1 MKRSSQR
8 PLSPTV
14 QSSPVPVAGK
24 PPPRWRWHGCKP
36 VALASALLLAG
47 PAAQAQTVVF
57 GGPGT
62 LWDQAANWVGGVA
75 PGPLDTAELGSFS
88 TAVRQNTTVRR
99 FNGLP
104 AGLLTLT
111 GGTLSFSEASS
122 IGRFVHNGGTL
133 SSNAVLVA
141 SGASQLGS
149 TLTGTGSATFQAAL
163 SINGMALREGYRVV
177 AQGATSLLGN
187 PSLAGGSRLENQ
199 GSFTADVASGS
210 RTVFAGVGSGTFA
223 NSGTLAKSGNGLL
236 EIQAAF
242 TQTASGSTQVGAG
255 RLLFGGG
262 GVFGGNFDVANDAR
276 LEFRASTLTL
286 DNRFNLAAGATL
298 ELGSSTVATVATPF
312 NTPGSINV
320 NGTLNVNAPATL
332 GALFKESTGTTFG
345 GSGAVTVTGPSIIAG
360 AFSGSGSA
368 TFQDSLTIN
377 NMSLAG
383 GYRIVAQGPT
393 SLLQGFSLS
402 NGSRLENAG
411 TMTINPSF
419 AFFVTGGTGG
429 AAFANSGTVTHGG
442 TSTLVLGLP
451 YLQAASGITNVN
463 SGTMQINTAG
473 SVFDGR
479 FNVANGGVLQVANN
493 SFTLNDSFNL
503 AAGGVLRLTGGTAT
517 VAQPFSTA
525 GTLAVDGGTLTVNA
539 PSTLAVLQKPFFGN
553 YGGSGAV
560 TVTGPSVI
568 GGNLIGSGSTTF
580 EGTLT
585 IDRVALQ
592 GGYRLV
598 SQGTGTLLSGNT
610 SWNAGTR
617 LENAGLM
624 TNNATAAWSI
634 SRNGTGTADFV
645 NSGTFVKEGA
655 ALMNLNPGVQA
666 TNTGTLRVTAGALR
680 LGGGLSNF
688 AGTTL
693 SGGRFEVIG
702 DATLSFAGADVQTL
716 DAALLLEGPGSQFV
730 NSGSGAD
737 ALANLAATTAAG
749 SLTLRNGRNL
759 ATPGAFA
766 NAGQT
771 RLGAGSSFTAGGSGF
786 ANAAGGGVLLEGGSL
801 ATSAGTGTLANA
813 GTVSGF
819 GTLAAAVNNS
829 GTVLATAGVLNAN
842 GGITGATG
850 TLQVAPG
857 ATLNL
862 AAATGLGSTGALV
875 LQGSLALG
883 AQNLVVAGDYS
894 NTGFGSGN
902 AFNPRAG
909 VTGTGQIIGS
919 GTVLALGGQASPA
932 GVNAWLLDFGTVRG
946 GSSITRSFT
955 VQNTGSAGAAGLRTA
970 LQTAANGAA
979 VTDARLSGTALVAGN
994 LALLAAGSASDSFVA
1009 TLTGGGTGGA
1019 LNGQVLAVAGNF
1031 ANTPVQT
1038 LALQGFSTVLAS
1050 GAASPAGPLNLGN
1063 FRVGISPA
1071 PSASLAIN
1079 NLASGPGAEQL
1090 RLGPLQTSGN
1100 FSAVSTLG
1108 AGGVAPGGT
1117 VPDAVRVASQAGVA
1131 GPNAGAV
1138 TLQFTSNGQAFAP
1151 GFTDLAVNQQT
1162 VQLNATGFRLAN
1174 PTLATPNPVLLP
1186 NQRVGGSL
1194 TQALTLANNLP
1205 ADGFSESLNASIS
1218 AGGQA
1223 RAGGSVN
1230 LLAAGASSSALFVGV
1245 DTTSAGPR
1253 NGVATIALASDGTG
1267 NSGFAA
1273 LVLGTQTVNV
1283 SGDVYRLAVP
1293 QPGTSLG
1300 LLAARVGDAQ
1310 PVATLAVANAGPDA
1324 FTERLNASFGSVPA
1338 GFTSGPALVGV
1349 APGASGNLTLALA
1362 TGTAGNFGGTAQML
1376 LVSSGAGTTGAPDAA
1391 LPAAAVAV
1399 QGRVYAPA
1407 VPSVPL
1413 TVVDFGIVRVG
1424 DSVAARSVAVGNTA
1438 SGALTDSLRAGISPG
1453 STAFT
1458 AAGSALV
1465 PAGQTSG
1472 SALNVTLDTGTA
1484 GVFAGS
1490 GQLALA
1496 SVNPDLADRNLAA
1509 QPLSFLAQVNNL
1521 AAPRFTASGA
1531 VLSGNGLNYTLD
1543 FGSFT
1548 EGTGALQATLLL
1560 AHAVAGPA
1568 DNLSGSWLLDGLGSP
1583 FATSGFNS
1591 FANLAPGGQIGGLLV
1606 SLGDLE
1612 VGSFSAS
1619 IRLAS
1624 FSVNGSGPDLTLGDV
1639 VINLQGQVVAV
1650 PEPSTYAL
1658 FLGGLALLLVCRRRL
1673 QQQRRDAGVSD
1684 FSTR

>member
-1 MKRSSQR
+1 MHRLFSPSIPASTPPLPHARAGRSAR
-8 PLSPTV
+8 NVLFHLSPL
-14 QSSPVPVAGK
+14 
-24 PPPRWRWHGCKP
+24 
-36 VALASALLLAG
+36 ALASALLLAPEG
-47 PAAQAQTVVF
+47 SGAQTVVF

-62 LWDQAANWVGGVA
+62 LWDQTANWVGGVA

-122 IGRFVHNGGTL
+122 IGRFVHTSGTL
-133 SSNAVLVA
+133 SSNAALVA
-141 SGASQLGS
+141 SGASQLSGVM
-149 TLTGTGSATFQAAL
+149 TGSGSASFQAAL
-163 SINGMALREGYRVV
+163 SINNLALAGGYRVV
-177 AQGATSLLGN
+177 AQGATSLLGS
-187 PSLAGGSRLENQ
+187 PSLAGGSRLDNE
-199 GSFTADVASGS
+199 GSFTVDVASGS
-210 RTVFAGVGSGTFA
+210 RTVAAGVGSGSFA
-223 NSGTLAKSGNGLL
+223 NSGTLTKSGNGLL
-236 EIQAAF
+236 QINVPYA
-242 TQTASGSTQVGAG
+242 QTAGGSTQVDAG

-262 GVFGGNFDVANDAR
+262 GVFDGNFGVANGAR

-286 DNRFNLAAGATL
+286 DNRFNLAAGAFLGVGSGSVVTVASPFSSPGGVNL
-298 ELGSSTVATVATPF
+298 ELG
-312 NTPGSINV
+312 
-320 NGTLNVNAPATL
+320 GTLNVNAATTL
-332 GALFKESTGTTFG
+332 GALAKDGGTFG
-345 GSGAVTVTGPSIIAG
+345 GSGAVTVAGPSVIAG

-393 SLLQGFSLS
+393 SLLQGLSLS

-429 AAFANSGTVTHGG
+429 GAFANSGTVTHGG
-442 TSTLVLGLP
+442 TSTLVLSVP

-463 SGTMQINTAG
+463 SGTMQITAG
-473 SVFDGR
+473 GSVLDGR
-479 FNVANGGVLQVANN
+479 FNVASGGVLLITNN
-493 SFTLNDSFNL
+493 SFTLNDRFNL
-503 AAGGVLRLTGGTAT
+503 AEGGVLRITGGTAT
-517 VAQPFSTA
+517 VAEPFSTA
-525 GTLAVDGGTLTVNA
+525 GVLEMTGGTLNVNA
-539 PSTLAVLQKPFFGN
+539 PSTLAVLQKPFFGDF
-553 YGGSGAV
+553 GGSGAV
-560 TVTGPSVI
+560 TVTGPSAI
-568 GGNLIGSGSTTF
+568 GGNVSGSGSTTF
-580 EGTLT
+580 EDALT
-585 IDRVALQ
+585 IDGLALQ
-592 GGYRLV
+592 GSYRLV
-598 SQGTGTLLSGNT
+598 SQGIANLLSRN
-610 SWNAGTR
+610 SAWSAGTR

-624 TNNATAAWSI
+624 TNNATTAWSI
-634 SRNGTGTADFV
+634 SRNGSGAADFV

-655 ALMNLNPGVQA
+655 ALMNLNPGVLA

-693 SGGRFEVIG
+693 SGGGFEVIG
-702 DATLSFAGADVQTL
+702 DATLSFAAADVQTL
-716 DAALLLEGPGSQFV
+716 DAALLLDGPGSQFI

-737 ALANLAATTAAG
+737 ALANLAASTAAG
-749 SLTLRNGRNL
+749 SLTLRNGRSL
-759 ATPGAFA
+759 ATPGAFN
-766 NAGQT
+766 NAGST
-771 RLGAGSSFTAGGSGF
+771 TLGTGSSFTAGGSGF
-786 ANAAGGGVLLEGGSL
+786 ANAAGGSLLMEGGSL

-829 GTVLATAGVLNAN
+829 GTVLATGGVLNAN

-850 TLQVAPG
+850 RLQVAPG

-862 AAATGLGSTGALV
+862 AAATAPGSTGALV

-894 NTGFGSGN
+894 NTGFGTGN
-902 AFNPRAG
+902 AFDARAG
-909 VTGTGQIIGS
+909 VTGSGQIIGS
-919 GTVLALGGQASPA
+919 GAVLALGGQASPA
-932 GVNAWLLDFGTVRG
+932 GANAWVLDFGTVRG
-946 GSSITRSFT
+946 GSSATRSFT
-955 VQNTGSAGAAGLRTA
+955 VQNAGSAGAASLRTA

-979 VTDARLSGTALVAGN
+979 VSDARLSGTALVAGN

-1009 TLTGGGTGGA
+1009 TLAGVSTGGA
-1019 LNGQVLAVAGNF
+1019 LTGQVLAVAGNF
-1031 ANTPVQT
+1031 ANTLVQT

-1071 PSASLAIN
+1071 PSSNLAIN

-1100 FSAVSTLG
+1100 FSAINNLG
-1108 AGGVAPGGT
+1108 GSSVAPGAS
-1117 VPDAVRVASQAGVA
+1117 VADAVRVASAAGVA

-1218 AGGQA
+1218 ASGQA
-1223 RAGGSVN
+1223 TAGGSFN

-1245 DTTSAGPR
+1245 DTSSAGQR
-1253 NGVATIALASDGTG
+1253 SGVATVALASDGTG
-1267 NSGFAA
+1267 SSGFAA
-1273 LVLGTQTVNV
+1273 LAVGSQTVNV

-1293 QPGTSLG
+1293 QLGTSLG
-1300 LLAARVGDAQ
+1300 LLAARVGDVQ

-1338 GFTSGPALVGV
+1338 GFTSGPALLGV

-1362 TGTAGNFGGTAQML
+1362 TGTAGNFGGNAQTL
-1376 LVSSGAGTTGAPDAA
+1376 LVSSGAGTTGAPDAP
-1391 LPAAAVAV
+1391 LPAAKVAV

-1407 VPSVPL
+1407 VPAVPL
-1413 TVVDFGIVRVG
+1413 TVVDFGIVRMG

-1438 SGALTDSLRAGISPG
+1438 SGALTDSLRAEISSG
-1453 STAFT
+1453 SAAFT

-1465 PAGQTSG
+1465 PAGQTNA
-1472 SALNVTLDTGTA
+1472 SALTVTLDTGTA
-1484 GVFAGS
+1484 GAFSGS
-1490 GQLALA
+1490 GQLGLA
-1496 SVNPDLADRNLAA
+1496 SVNPDLADRTLAA
-1509 QPLSFLAQVNNL
+1509 QPIGFAAQVNNL
-1521 AAPRFTASGA
+1521 AAPVFTASGA
-1531 VLSGNGLNYTLD
+1531 TLSGGGLNYTLD

-1548 EGTGALQATLLL
+1548 EGTGAVQATLQL
-1560 AHAVAGPA
+1560 ANLVAGPA
-1568 DNLSGSWLLDGLGSP
+1568 DNLSGSWALDGLGTP
-1583 FATSGFNS
+1583 FAASGFNS
-1591 FANLAPGGQIGGLLV
+1591 FANLAPGGQVGGLLV
-1606 SLGDLE
+1606 SLGDVQL
-1612 VGSFSAS
+1612 GSFSGS

-1624 FSVNGSGPDLTLGDV
+1624 FSVNGVGPDLALGDV

-1658 FLGGLALLLVCRRRL
+1658 FLGGLALLLLSRRRL
-1673 QQQRRDAGVSD
+1673 QQQRHDAGVSE
-1684 FSTR
+1684 FLSR

>member
-1 MKRSSQR
+1 MKRSLQH
-8 PLSPTV
+8 
-14 QSSPVPVAGK
+14 SSFPRVELRHVRAGGIC
-24 PPPRWRWHGCKP
+24 PRRCQWRRFTP
-36 VALASALLLAG
+36 VALASALLLAV

-122 IGRFVHNGGTL
+122 IGRFAHVGGTL
-133 SSNAVLVA
+133 SSNAALVA

-149 TLTGTGSATFQAAL
+149 TMTGTGSATFQAAL
-163 SINGMALREGYRVV
+163 SINSMALRNGYRVV

-187 PSLAGGSRLENQ
+187 PSLEGGSRLENQ

-210 RTVFAGVGSGTFA
+210 RTVFATVGSGTFA
-223 NSGTLAKSGNGLL
+223 NSGTLTKSGNGLL

-242 TQTASGSTQVGAG
+242 AQTAGGGTQVGAG

-262 GVFGGNFDVANDAR
+262 GVFGGNFEVTNGAR

-298 ELGSSTVATVATPF
+298 EVGSGTVATVAAPF

-332 GALFKESTGTTFG
+332 GALFKESSGTTFG

-383 GYRIVAQGPT
+383 GYRIVAQGT
-393 SLLQGFSLS
+393 SSLLQGFFLS

-429 AAFANSGTVTHGG
+429 GAFANSGTVTHGG
-442 TSTLVLGLP
+442 TSTLVLGVP

-463 SGTMQINTAG
+463 SGTMQINAGG
-473 SVFDGR
+473 SVLDGR
-479 FNVANGGVLQVANN
+479 FNVASGGVLLITNN
-493 SFTLNDSFNL
+493 SFTLDENFNL
-503 AAGGVLRLTGGTAT
+503 AEGGVLRINGGTAT
-517 VAQPFSTA
+517 VAEPFSTA
-525 GTLAVDGGTLTVNA
+525 GVLELDGGTVNVNA
-539 PSTLAVLQKPFFGN
+539 ASTLGALNHVSGVF
-553 YGGSGAV
+553 GGSGAV
-560 TVTGPSVI
+560 TVTGPSRVR
-568 GGNLIGSGSTTF
+568 GSLVGSGSTTF
-580 EGTLT
+580 EGALT
-585 IDRVALQ
+585 IDGVALQ
-592 GGYRLV
+592 GSYRMV
-598 SQGTGTLLSGNT
+598 SQGTATLLSRSNAW
-610 SWNAGTR
+610 SAGTR

-624 TNNATAAWSI
+624 TNNATTAWSI
-634 SRNGTGTADFV
+634 SRNGTGSASFV

-655 ALMNLNPGVQA
+655 ALMNLNPGVLA

-702 DATLSFAGADVQTL
+702 DAALSFAAADVQTL
-716 DAALLLEGPGSQFV
+716 DAALLLDGPGSQFV

-737 ALANLAATTAAG
+737 ALANLAASTAAG

-766 NAGQT
+766 NAGNT
-771 RLGAGSSFTAGGSGF
+771 TLGTGSSFTAGGSGF
-786 ANAAGGGVLLEGGSL
+786 ANAAGGSLLLEGGSL

-813 GTVSGF
+813 GTLSGF
-819 GTLAAAVNNS
+819 GSLAAAVNNS
-829 GTVLATAGVLNAN
+829 GTVLATGGVLNAN

-862 AAATGLGSTGALV
+862 AAATAPGSTGNLA

-894 NTGFGSGN
+894 NAGFGSGN
-902 AFNPRAG
+902 AFNARAG
-909 VTGTGQIIGS
+909 VTGSGQIIGS
-919 GTVLALGGQASPA
+919 GAVLALGGQAFPA
-932 GVNAWLLDFGTVRG
+932 GANAWVLDFGTVRG
-946 GSSITRSFT
+946 GSSATRSFT
-955 VQNTGSAGAAGLRTA
+955 VLNTGSAGAASLRTA
-970 LQTAANGAA
+970 LQTAANGAV

-994 LALLAAGSASDSFVA
+994 LALLAAGGASDSFVA
-1009 TLTGGGTGGA
+1009 MLTGGGTGGA

-1050 GAASPAGPLNLGN
+1050 GAASPAGPLDLGN

-1071 PSASLAIN
+1071 AATSLALS
-1079 NLASGPGAEQL
+1079 NLASGPGAETL
-1090 RLGPLQTSGN
+1090 GLGPLQISGS
-1100 FSAVSTLG
+1100 FSAVSNLG

-1117 VPDAVRVASQAGVA
+1117 VPDAVRVASQVGVA

-1151 GFTDLAVNQQT
+1151 SFTDLAVNQQT

-1218 AGGQA
+1218 ASGQA
-1223 RAGGSVN
+1223 TAGGSFSG
-1230 LLAAGASSSALFVGV
+1230 LAAGASSSALFVGV
-1245 DTTSAGPR
+1245 DTSSAGLR
-1253 NGVATIALASDGTG
+1253 RGVVTIALASDGAG
-1267 NSGFAA
+1267 SSGFAA
-1273 LVLGTQTVNV
+1273 LALGSQTVNV

-1293 QPGTSLG
+1293 QLGTSLG

-1324 FTERLNASFGSVPA
+1324 FTERLNARFGSVPA

-1349 APGASGNLTLALA
+1349 ASGASGNLTLALA
-1362 TGTAGNFGGTAQML
+1362 TGTAGSFGGNAQTL
-1376 LVSSGAGTTGAPDAA
+1376 LVSSGAGTTGAPDAP

-1407 VPSVPL
+1407 VPAVPL

-1424 DSVAARSVAVGNTA
+1424 DSVPARSVAVGNTA
-1438 SGALTDSLRAGISPG
+1438 SGALTDSLRADISSGFP
-1453 STAFT
+1453 AFT

-1472 SALNVTLDTGTA
+1472 SALTVTLDTGTA
-1484 GVFAGS
+1484 GMFAGS

-1509 QPLSFLAQVNNL
+1509 QPISFAAQVNNL
-1521 AAPRFTASGA
+1521 AAPVFTASGA
-1531 VLSGNGLNYTLD
+1531 VLSGSGLNYTLD

-1548 EGTGALQATLLL
+1548 EGTGALQATLQLGNG
-1560 AHAVAGPA
+1560 VAGPA
-1568 DNLSGSWLLDGLGSP
+1568 DNLSGSWVLTGLGAP
-1583 FATSGFNS
+1583 FTASGFNS
-1591 FANLAPGGQIGGLLV
+1591 FANLAPGGQVGGLLV
-1606 SLGDLE
+1606 SLGDVEL
-1612 VGSFSAS
+1612 GTFSAS
-1619 IRLAS
+1619 IRLTS
-1624 FSVNGSGPDLTLGDV
+1624 FSVNGSGPDLAVGDV

-1658 FLGGLALLLVCRRRL
+1658 FLGGLALLLLSRRRL
-1673 QQQRRDAGVSD
+1673 QQQRRDVGVSD
-1684 FSTR
+1684 FLSR